1 MRTFPKVVSE
11 QVVLL
16 ICRAEV
22 RDERLIPAVPMR
34 NVSPIFGIM
43 ECDEPEGQMKSFQI
57 AVFAGDGIGP
67 EVIEQ
72 AVRVLQATQKK
83 LGNFDLQLIPVNWGW
98 KHFEQHGRV
107 VPADYLDQLKKFDA
121 VFLGALGWPDKVPD
135 HIALEPLIS
144 MRQRFDQYACVRPS
158 RLYSGVKTPLANK
171 MPKDIDI
178 VVIRENSEGEYVG
191 IGGRFKRGTPDEI
204 AMENAIHTRKGVER
218 ILRFG
223 FETAMKRPRKHLTMV
238 TKSNALKHSMVMWD
252 DIFEEVRKKYPGI
265 QSDKQHVDAASMNF
279 VRWPERFDVVVA
291 SNLFGDILT
300 DIGGIIAGGLGLAPS
315 ANINPERTFPSMF
328 EPVHGS
334 APDIAGKGLANPIAA
349 ILSGAMMLDFLE
361 LRDAA
366 EKIRNAVERTLGDG
380 LGTPDL
386 GGKLTTSQLGDEVL
400 TRIK

>member
-1 MRTFPKVVSE
+1 
-11 QVVLL
+11 
-16 ICRAEV
+16 
-22 RDERLIPAVPMR
+22 
-34 NVSPIFGIM
+34 
-43 ECDEPEGQMKSFQI
+43 MKSFKI
-57 AVFAGDGIGP
+57 AVYAGDGIGP

-72 AVRVLQATQKK
+72 AVRVLQAAQRRS
-83 LGNFDLQLIPVNWGW
+83 GGMELQLTHLPWGA

-107 VPADYLDQLKKFDA
+107 VPADYLDQLKQFDA
-121 VFLGALGWPDKVPD
+121 VFLGALGWPAKVPD

-144 MRQRFDQYACVRPS
+144 MRQRFDQYACVRPA

-171 MPKDIDI
+171 SPKDIDI

-204 AMENAIHTRKGVER
+204 ALDNAMHTRKGVER
-218 ILRFG
+218 ILRYG

-252 DIFEEVRKKYPGI
+252 DIFDEIRKQYPGV

-334 APDIAGKGLANPIAA
+334 APDIAGKGIANPIAA
-349 ILSGAMMLDFLE
+349 ILSGAMMLDFLD

-366 EKIRNAVERTLGDG
+366 ERIRVAVERTLGEG

-386 GGKLTTSQLGDEVL
+386 GGKLSTSQLGGEVEKRL
-400 TRIK
+400 A